1 MLDQSLKRALGFG
14 CRQREC
20 ATSWWEYFYAR
31 ISFWQELSS
40 RHEHYQ
46 DFAPGRI
53 LGSILVSTDL
63 FLSEILT
70 EMCGWNFSREGS
82 CRENGPPR
90 QDPSGIPVSGGNL
103 GEIPAGSRYLFY
115 KG

>member
-1 MLDQSLKRALGFG
+1 MLDQSLKRTLEFGF
-14 CRQREC
+14 RQREC

-40 RHEHYQ
+40 CHEHNQ
-46 DFAPGRI
+46 EFAPGRI
-53 LGSILVSTDL
+53 LGGISVRTDL

-70 EMCGWNFSREGS
+70 EICSWNFSREGS

-90 QDPSGIPVSGGNL
+90 RDPSGIPVSAGN
-103 GEIPAGSRYLFY
+103 LFY